1 MNEKSRDMKDKF
13 RRSSRTYKIEERRRS
28 GRKQEEEVGGEG
40 GGGEKFQRGRKC
52 K

>member
-13 RRSSRTYKIEERRRS
+13 RRSSRTYKIEERRS
-28 GRKQEEEVGGEG
+28 GRKQEEVGGEG
-40 GGGEKFQRGRKC
+40 GGREKFQRGRKC